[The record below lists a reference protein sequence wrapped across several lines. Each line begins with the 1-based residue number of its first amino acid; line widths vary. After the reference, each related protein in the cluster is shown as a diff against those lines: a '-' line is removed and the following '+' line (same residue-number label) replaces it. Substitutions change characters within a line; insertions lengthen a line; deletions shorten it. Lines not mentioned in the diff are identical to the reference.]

1 MEIYKKDPNE
11 NPRDKKYNIAIKNK
25 FTLMD

>member
-11 NPRDKKYNIAIKNK
+11 NPRDKKYNIEIKNK
-25 FTLMD
+25 FNLMD